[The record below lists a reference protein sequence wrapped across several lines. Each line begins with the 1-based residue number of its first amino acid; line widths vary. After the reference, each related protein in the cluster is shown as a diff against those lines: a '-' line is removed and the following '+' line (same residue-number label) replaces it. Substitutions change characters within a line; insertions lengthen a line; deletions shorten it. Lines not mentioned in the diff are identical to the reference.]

1 MAIRNVRL
9 ENDEILRKKSRTVEV
24 IDDKIKELVDD
35 MIETMH
41 AHDGVGLA
49 APQVGILKRVVVIDL
64 YDDKGPYVL
73 INPEIIKQKG
83 EQEVEEGCLSFPNQF
98 AKVIR
103 PSEVTVKALDRNG
116 KEYKLKGK
124 LNDIYERV
132 KGFGFLFIHKSY
144 IVNNLYIRKYSYDNV
159 ELDDNVILPV
169 SRQRREEI
177 KKLQMIWRQIYME
190 KDVRGCFLIY

>member
-124 LNDIYERV
+124 GLLAQAISYEV
-132 KGFGFLFIHKSY
+132 DHLEGILFVDKI
-144 IVNNLYIRKYSYDNV
+144 IPGTM
-159 ELDDNVILPV
+159 EVI
-169 SRQRREEI
+169 
-177 KKLQMIWRQIYME
+177 K
-190 KDVRGCFLIY
+190 